1 MKKKWIAAI
10 TVYAALLI
18 ACIIVIYAVPSLKGM
33 LEQTY
38 VTEYGK
44 IDITD
49 EISAY
54 IVRDETVYVAA
65 QDSKVK
71 RVAKPDVL
79 IKAGTSVVE
88 LTPVE
93 EKETAGEAGP
103 DASQEEAEAAAEAN
117 GEAPDNISRKYT
129 KVMEELGTNVV
140 STKSG
145 KTKEAGYISY
155 FIDGAETL
163 LSTDRLA
170 DISQS
175 DFESLTKLRT
185 IDTPDKDCGKGDPLF
200 KVTDNRKWYLV
211 FYIDNKAGEK
221 YYEGRTVSI
230 EINGRTVPAK
240 VARVDVG
247 KKTTK
252 VALSCKEFYEG
263 FADIR
268 TMDTTVTAASAEGL
282 VRKDSSIVKK
292 GEQEGVFVKNKLG
305 EHIFKP
311 VLIKADDGER
321 CVVYSDIYVDENGN
335 FVETIKTY
343 DEIVTAPDEEE
354 VAELQ
359 KQLKREEAEAAAQK
373 AEEEKEA
380 AERAASEKAAAQR
393 AQERAEAQ
401 LAGQKASQG
410 KPAETEE
417 ARQKA
422 APSEQESEDAIGIPQ
437 EDNSGGE
444 YTEDVSTEVTDTED

>member
-1 MKKKWIAAI
+1 MKKKWLAAFIVYIAMI
-10 TVYAALLI
+10 TL
-18 ACIIVIYAVPSLKGM
+18 CIVIVYVVPSLRGM

-38 VTEYGK
+38 VTEFGR
-44 IDITD
+44 IDIKD
-49 EISAY
+49 EVSGF
-54 IVRDETVYVAA
+54 IVRDETVYVAGN
-65 QDSKVK
+65 DYKVN
-71 RVAKPDVL
+71 RVADPDVL
-79 IKAGTSVVE
+79 LKSGTQIVE
-88 LTPVE
+88 LTDKEAEETE
-93 EKETAGEAGP
+93 EKTGAVDSERIGE
-103 DASQEEAEAAAEAN
+103 QN
-117 GEAPDNISRKYT
+117 NISHKYT
-129 KVMEELGTNVV
+129 DIINNLEGNVA
-140 STKSG
+140 STENG
-145 KTKEAGYISY
+145 RTHDAGYISY
-155 FIDGAETL
+155 SVDGSEVKYG
-163 LSTDRLA
+163 TDRL
-170 DISQS
+170 SELRQS
-175 DFESLTKLRT
+175 DFDELKSIRPVQ
-185 IDTPDKDCGKGDPLF
+185 TPERSCGKGEPLF
-200 KVTDNRKWYLV
+200 KVIHNSKWYLV

-221 YYEGRTVSI
+221 YYEGRSVSI
-230 EINGRTVPAK
+230 DVNNRTVPAR

-263 FADIR
+263 FADVR
-268 TMDTTVTAASAEGL
+268 TLDTTVTAASAEGL
-282 VRKDSSIVKK
+282 VLKDSSIVKK

-444 YTEDVSTEVTDTED
+444 YTEDVSTEGTDTED

>member
-1 MKKKWIAAI
+1 MMKKKWLAAFIVYIAMI
-10 TVYAALLI
+10 TL
-18 ACIIVIYAVPSLKGM
+18 CIVIVYVVPSLRGM

-38 VTEYGK
+38 VTEFGR
-44 IDITD
+44 IDIKD
-49 EISAY
+49 EISGF
-54 IVRDETVYVAA
+54 IVRDETVYVAGN
-65 QDSKVK
+65 DFKVS
-71 RVAKPDVL
+71 RIADPDVL
-79 IKAGTSVVE
+79 LKSGTQIVE
-88 LTPVE
+88 LSD
-93 EKETAGEAGP
+93 K
-103 DASQEEAEAAAEAN
+103 EAEETEEQTGAVDSERI
-117 GEAPDNISRKYT
+117 GEQNNISHKYT
-129 KVMEELGTNVV
+129 DIINELDGNVAV
-140 STKSG
+140 TENG
-145 KTKEAGYISY
+145 RTHDAGYISY
-155 FIDGAETL
+155 SVDGTEVKYG
-163 LSTDRLA
+163 TDRL
-170 DISQS
+170 SELRQS
-175 DFESLTKLRT
+175 DFEELKSIKSEQ
-185 IDTPDKDCGKGDPLF
+185 TPERSCGKGEPLF
-200 KVTDNRKWYLV
+200 KVIHNSKWYLV

-282 VRKDSSIVKK
+282 VLKDSSIVKK

-444 YTEDVSTEVTDTED
+444 YTEDVSTEGTDTED